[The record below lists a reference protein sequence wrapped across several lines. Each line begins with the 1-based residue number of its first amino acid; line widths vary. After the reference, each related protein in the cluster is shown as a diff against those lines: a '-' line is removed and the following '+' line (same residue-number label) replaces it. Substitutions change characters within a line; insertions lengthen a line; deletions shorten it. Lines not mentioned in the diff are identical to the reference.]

1 MYNLRKTKSRDASM
15 RSRSNSPMNVDDPK
29 IKPKLEW
36 EDLISEHESESGNY
50 SQSDIQKSY
59 KIEEQKKLESSGES
73 SSESSGSDIH
83 GEGDYSGSDVQSDQD
98 SDHIQELRDASNFSE
113 KEIRSLLKSFFE
125 ANLSEAEVCSKKI
138 KGLSRTTI
146 YRVFKKLRETGT
158 ISRKPGSGRKSKIQ
172 DDIFDKVKAI
182 LKDDNTLSAGEIQ
195 QKLEEQGIR
204 VSNSSITR
212 ALKSRKYNYKKPN
225 VETMLLND
233 VQKKARKEF
242 CQNYIDSDYSK
253 MIFTDECVF
262 KGGKQRSRKWCSD
275 QESYKVSSMKP
286 KWKVNVWGGIW
297 LNGKI
302 S

>member
-1 MYNLRKTKSRDASM
+1 M
-15 RSRSNSPMNVDDPK
+15 
-29 IKPKLEW
+29 
-36 EDLISEHESESGNY
+36 
-50 SQSDIQKSY
+50 
-59 KIEEQKKLESSGES
+59 
-73 SSESSGSDIH
+73 
-83 GEGDYSGSDVQSDQD
+83 
-98 SDHIQELRDASNFSE
+98 
-113 KEIRSLLKSFFE
+113 LKSFFE
-125 ANLSEAEVCSKKI
+125 ANLSEAEVCSKKN

-302 S
+302 SLKFFNENMTSELYLKILNEKNNEMKRVWGKGFLLMRDNAPSHISNKTTEFIKNIKMKECKD